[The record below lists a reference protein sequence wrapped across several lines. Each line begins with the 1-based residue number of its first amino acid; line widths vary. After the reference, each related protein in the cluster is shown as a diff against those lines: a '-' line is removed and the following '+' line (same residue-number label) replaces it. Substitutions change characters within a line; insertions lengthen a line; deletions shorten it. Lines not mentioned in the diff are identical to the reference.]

1 MNEQVFYQSVWLPII
16 VFLLWSLCAC

>member
-1 MNEQVFYQSVWLPII
+1 MNEQVFHQSVWLPII